1 MFFIKDGIMEAKG
14 LDLNII
20 SKRGV
25 FQYGALT
32 LIALCI
38 GICGYQQ
45 YRILVEFQAVES
57 LSRVYQILASG
68 HTGDRSEE
76 GAARVP
82 ADGIAS
88 ESADGTGSLDEGA
101 GSPHPFHAQ
110 ILQAAQTYDVD
121 PSLIKAVI
129 QTESSYNPNAVSTSG
144 AQGLMQLMPA
154 TARWLGIEDSFDPA
168 MNIDGGVRYLKL
180 LLDRF
185 GGNVKLALAAYNAG
199 SRYVR
204 KYKGVPPFPT
214 TRIYIKKVL
223 KCRER
228 FEQELLAQQSAT

>member
-1 MFFIKDGIMEAKG
+1 MMGVRG
-14 LDLNII
+14 LDLKMI

-25 FQYGALT
+25 FQFGALA
-32 LIALCI
+32 LIAVFT

-45 YRILVEFQAVES
+45 YRSMVGFPVVEP

-68 HTGDRSEE
+68 HAGAPSGE

-82 ADGIAS
+82 TNGNAS
-88 ESADGTGSLDEGA
+88 ESTDVTGSSDEGD
-101 GSPHPFHAQ
+101 GSAHPFHEQ
-110 ILQAAQTYDVD
+110 IMQAAQTYDVD

-129 QTESSYNPNAVSTSG
+129 QTESSYNPKAVSTSG

-223 KCRER
+223 KYRER
-228 FEQELLAQQSAT
+228 FEQELLAQQSTT